1 MRNSHERS
9 QWELRY
15 PILWLTLAVSA
26 LAVLTTVV
34 VTQDRQTLLRW
45 SVFLL
50 ANPQQGSTIFREKGC
65 VRCHSVN
72 GVGGK
77 VGPDLAGAG
86 GHPSDLA
93 FLVTAMWN
101 HAPNMWERMQADR
114 VSYPTLN
121 YEETAQLVAY
131 LYVASHMDGP
141 GNAERGKILFSS
153 KGCVRCHTT
162 TNKNGQ
168 QQSLWTV
175 LGAPKTPMAWTEAM
189 WQSAPAMEDA
199 MRKAGLAWPMFDSSD
214 FNDLFAFVRQSSDHY
229 AAETQQFPGDPDRGW
244 QVFQEKSCIMCH
256 ELRQVSSGS
265 SSSLQSGKWLAP
277 TFSQVG
283 ELMWNHAP
291 EMKRA
296 MRSRGIANPS
306 LTDEEMADLI
316 AFVYSLRYFDPP
328 GSPVVGRSIF
338 DWRGCSLCHGEDAQG
353 SNIAPALRGRG
364 RNYNSISLATALWS
378 HGRKMYYLT
387 KKSGLDWPTL
397 QENDIGDLLE
407 FLNSPIAQFQSQ
419 RQE

>member
-1 MRNSHERS
+1 MPNSRERS
-9 QWELRY
+9 LWKLSY
-15 PILWLTLAVSA
+15 PILWLSLAASA

-34 VTQDRQTLLRW
+34 VNQDRQTLLRW
-45 SVFLL
+45 SVFLF

-114 VSYPTLN
+114 VSYPILT

-131 LYVASHMDGP
+131 LYVASHMDGQ
-141 GNAERGKILFSS
+141 GNAQHGKLLFSS
-153 KGCVRCHTT
+153 KGCIRCHTFV
-162 TNKNGQ
+162 NKNGQ
-168 QQSLWTV
+168 QQSLWTQ
-175 LGAPKTPMAWTEAM
+175 LGAPNTPMAWTEAM
-189 WQSAPAMEDA
+189 WKSAPAMEDA
-199 MRKAGLAWPMFDSSD
+199 MRRAGIAWPMLDGSD
-214 FNDLFAFVRQSSDHY
+214 LNDLFAFVQQSSDHS
-229 AAETQQFPGDPDRGW
+229 AAKVQQFPGDPDSGW
-244 QVFQEKSCIMCH
+244 RVFQANSCITCH
-256 ELRQVSSGS
+256 KLRQDDTGL
-265 SSSLQSGKWLAP
+265 SSSLPSGKWLAP

-291 EMKRA
+291 EMRHA
-296 MRSRGIANPS
+296 MRRQSIANPS
-306 LTDEEMADLI
+306 LSDEEMTDLI

-328 GSPVVGRSIF
+328 GSPAVGRSIF
-338 DWRGCSLCHGEDAQG
+338 SWRGCSLCHGEDAQG
-353 SNIAPALRGRG
+353 TSIAPSLRGRG

-387 KKSGLDWPTL
+387 QKSGLDWPTL

-407 FLNSPIAQFQSQ
+407 FLNSPDMQSHP
-419 RQE
+419 